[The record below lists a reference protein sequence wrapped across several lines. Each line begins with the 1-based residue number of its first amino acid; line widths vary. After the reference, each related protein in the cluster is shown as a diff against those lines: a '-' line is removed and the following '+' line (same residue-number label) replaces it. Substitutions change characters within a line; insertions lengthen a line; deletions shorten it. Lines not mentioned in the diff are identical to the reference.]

1 MIVFDIQ
8 AVQSIEHGE
17 RGIARYT
24 GELAR
29 AMQHNHP
36 DLVDVFAY
44 NDAMPFVPRLEQLGI
59 DAKLRPFSELRG
71 ERVDVLHVNSP
82 FEQPSIQVLNVPVVA
97 DRTVVTCYDL
107 IPYRYSDIYLPDA
120 GTKAWYQ
127 SRLGLLV
134 AADAIVTDS
143 ESAAADVV
151 NMLGVDPLTV
161 TSIGAGTAEQ
171 FVPPTDPLA
180 DRMTELRK
188 VAPALLPGFILVP
201 AGPEW
206 RKNLDGAVEAYS
218 RLPAELRERHQ
229 LVVASKIADGQR
241 TKFFDFCADH
251 GVADNVVV
259 TGFVS
264 DEDLVRLY
272 QSCELVLFPSRYEG
286 FGLPVLEARRCG
298 ARVITSNVSSLPEVM
313 LEPAALFSPYDVG
326 EMSERLGVALTD
338 LDVIARLDAAP
349 DPGFTW
355 DLAADRLAE
364 VYRAVGQR
372 SRLVDASRRHRLA
385 LAAPLPF
392 DDTDCVQRTLALVE
406 DLAQHLDVTVFVQTD
421 ASRLAADWD
430 IAVQNLRVLPAHHA
444 AGEYDLVVYTLG
456 DEAIENATASVVAV
470 VHGHVVRWPDDDAAE
485 RSEAGGSLLEQSI
498 GAPGAAPADLAAM
511 AATIRQLAGSGG

>member
-29 AMQHNHP
+29 AVERNHP

-44 NDAMPFVPRLEQLGI
+44 NDAMPFVSRLERLGI
-59 DAKLRPFSELRG
+59 DAKLRSFSELRG
-71 ERVDVLHVNSP
+71 EQVDLVHVNSP
-82 FEQPSIQVLNVPVVA
+82 FEQPSIQMLNVPVVA
-97 DRTVVTCYDL
+97 ERTVATCYDL
-107 IPYRYSDIYLPDA
+107 IPYRYSDVYLPDP
-120 GTKAWYQ
+120 GTKAWYH

-151 NMLGVDPLTV
+151 SMLGVDPGVV

-171 FVPPTDPLA
+171 FEPATDSLA
-180 DRMTELRK
+180 DRITELRK
-188 VAPALLPGFILVP
+188 VAPMLLPGFILVP

-206 RKNLDGAVEAYS
+206 RKNLDGAVDAYS
-218 RLPAELRERHQ
+218 RLSPELRDRHQ
-229 LVVASKIADGQR
+229 LAIASKIADGQR
-241 TKFFDFCADH
+241 VKFFDYCAER

-272 QSCELVLFPSRYEG
+272 QSCELVMFPSRYEG

-313 LEPAALFSPYDVG
+313 PEPAALFNPYDLE
-326 EMSERLGVALTD
+326 EMTERLEAALTD
-338 LDVIARLDAAP
+338 LDVITRLDAAA

-355 DLAADRLAE
+355 DLAADRLAD
-364 VYRAVGQR
+364 VYRAV
-372 SRLVDASRRHRLA
+372 RRRPRLA
-385 LAAPLPF
+385 QVDRTQRVAIAAPLPLE
-392 DDTDCVQRTLALVE
+392 DADVAQRTMDLVDE
-406 DLAQHLDVTVFVQTD
+406 LRTHLDVTVFVQTD
-421 ASRLAADWD
+421 ASRLAADWNV
-430 IAVQNLRVLPAHHA
+430 AVHNIRLLPAHQA
-444 AGEYDLVVYTLG
+444 AGEYDLVVFTLG
-456 DEAIENATASVVAV
+456 DQAIENATLPIFPLVPGRVMLWPGERVEAV
-470 VHGHVVRWPDDDAAE
+470 SDVGAVLLE
-485 RSEAGGSLLEQSI
+485 RSGDPAEAHT
-498 GAPGAAPADLAAM
+498 DLASM
-511 AATIRQLAGSGG
+511 SAAIGQMVGSGG